1 MYFTNYCIICYVSSY
16 FYIKLFHIEM
26 KPSPDD
32 TNLILKE
39 IGSRIRERR
48 KLLARNYEKFA
59 EANDFN
65 KVTISRIE
73 NGENFTMSSLI
84 QVLRVLDISV
94 EDFFKGIQ

>member
-1 MYFTNYCIICYVSSY
+1 
-16 FYIKLFHIEM
+16 M

-48 KLLARNYEKFA
+48 KLLASNYEKFA
-59 EANDFN
+59 HIHNFN

-73 NGENFTMSSLI
+73 NGENFTLTSLI
-84 QVLRVLDISV
+84 QVLRVLDISL
-94 EDFFKGIQ
+94 EDFFKGIK